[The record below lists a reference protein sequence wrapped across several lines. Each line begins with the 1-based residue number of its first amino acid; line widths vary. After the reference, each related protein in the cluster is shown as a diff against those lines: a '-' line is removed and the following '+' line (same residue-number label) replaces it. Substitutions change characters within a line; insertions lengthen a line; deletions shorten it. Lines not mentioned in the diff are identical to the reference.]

1 MLLQMFV
8 DTRNTQVVIKNIL
21 ISSNNL
27 IQLQILLSQN
37 IRYFNQSNL
46 SISN

>member
-21 ISSNNL
+21 ISSEQFNSITDFAL
-27 IQLQILLSQN
+27 TKHSLL
-37 IRYFNQSNL
+37 
-46 SISN
+46 